1 MLLCYDGSK
10 AGRRALR
17 RGAELAILV
26 KARVYVL
33 SIIPEGVTDPAV
45 MAGAG
50 GHACLVDPSQGFCQ
64 MLEESIGWLKERGVD
79 AHGFLATGHVTE
91 QILAHAQRLE
101 IDLIVLGYYPK
112 PTGGYWWAGPQRK
125 LSLAERAK
133 CCILVA
139 VEGEDSLAPLAT
151 PPGAHA
157 SRST

>member
-26 KARVYVL
+26 NARVYVL
-33 SIIPEGVTDPAV
+33 SIIPDGAADPAV
-45 MAGAG
+45 MAGAS
-50 GHACLVDPSQGFCQ
+50 GHACLVDPSHDFCR
-64 MLEESIGWLKERGVD
+64 MLQESIAWLKQRGVSE
-79 AHGFLATGHVTE
+79 AQGFLATGNITE

-112 PTGGYWWAGPQRK
+112 PSGGYWWAGPQRK

-139 VEGEDSLAPLAT
+139 VEGEESP
-151 PPGAHA
+151 
-157 SRST
+157 